1 LLEIISEDLLAS
13 YFKGIFSVT
22 LVLYA
27 FYLLTITEFFEALF
41 EVEISVLLIAK
52 VALFKVELDAIS
64 NLLMFT
70 KYC

>member
-1 LLEIISEDLLAS
+1 LEIISEDLLAS